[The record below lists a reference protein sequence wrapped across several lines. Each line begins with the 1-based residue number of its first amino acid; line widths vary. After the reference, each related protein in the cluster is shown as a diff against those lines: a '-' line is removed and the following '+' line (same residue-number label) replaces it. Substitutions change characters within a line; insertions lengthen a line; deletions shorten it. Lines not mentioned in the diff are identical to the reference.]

1 MAEILNKEY
10 LEQLE
15 SKYFYYQKFN
25 KSKYSYCSD
34 DFPYATI
41 KNKINQY
48 VKNETISKELV
59 DGMCHFNIQPEGL
72 FCNKLC
78 DYFYYW
84 IGDKIYNLVNSE
96 EDFAKT
102 IDTIYTKLNTHVEQ
116 AKCKCY
122 SKHETNENFEN
133 VKIAY
138 EYYNDYD
145 TLEEHL
151 KTNKKLCDADYNKY
165 LINADKTYNSVF
177 NECVNDDGPQY
188 CIQLKKFIPEFPYNR
203 LSSLQCN
210 LTNVNSEQQY
220 THTVSATASSQLDDG
235 HTVPSPRDMPGDIER
250 TSAPTVTYMPEDTE
264 STSETTDK
272 YMSKIITNVSFP
284 IGAASTILLL
294 YKVIT
299 YNYKKYK
306 YCTLLLILLLMK
318 KKIII

>member
-1 MAEILNKEY
+1 MADILGKDD
-10 LEQLE
+10 LEELE
-15 SKYFYYQKFN
+15 SKFLYYQKFN
-25 KSKYSYCSD
+25 KAKSSDCSY
-34 DFPYATI
+34 DFPYKDI
-41 KNKINQY
+41 KDKIQQY
-48 VKNETISKELV
+48 VKDEKISEELV
-59 DGMCHFNIQPEGL
+59 NGICSFNNAYKED
-72 FCNKLC
+72 FCNTLC

-203 LSSLQCN
+203 LSSLQLGSFFRRN
-210 LTNVNSEQQY
+210 LGKNKVMDHTMNS
-220 THTVSATASSQLDDG
+220 SMIGAIG
-235 HTVPSPRDMPGDIER
+235 GDIYNNDQSYIGR
-250 TSAPTVTYMPEDTE
+250 HRYNLSYSPE
-264 STSETTDK
+264 
-272 YMSKIITNVSFP
+272 
-284 IGAASTILLL
+284 
-294 YKVIT
+294 
-299 YNYKKYK
+299 
-306 YCTLLLILLLMK
+306 
-318 KKIII
+318 